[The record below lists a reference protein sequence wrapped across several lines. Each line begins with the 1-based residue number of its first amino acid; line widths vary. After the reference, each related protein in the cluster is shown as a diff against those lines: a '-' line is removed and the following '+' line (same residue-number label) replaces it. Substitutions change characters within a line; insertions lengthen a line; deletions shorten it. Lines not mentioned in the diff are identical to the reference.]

1 MQLWAIIDHK
11 KLFLDVFVGIP
22 WSMNDTQVLHLF
34 LIYQKV
40 KWGNL
45 FNEHDAHEGIKFY
58 VIGDKGYTLM
68 PWLMVLHKQ
77 TRIWHTILKTLFNKQ
92 LSHARIVV
100 ENNFGI

>member
-1 MQLWAIIDHK
+1 
-11 KLFLDVFVGIP
+11 
-22 WSMNDTQVLHLF
+22 MNDTQQVLHLS

-58 VIGDKGYTLM
+58 VIGNKGYALM

-77 TRIWHTILKTLFNKQ
+77 IRI
-92 LSHARIVV
+92 
-100 ENNFGI
+100 